1 MARTIIPMR
10 PENFKAQLN
19 QSEQTALTWF
29 VLSGC
34 TRDEAFLTFARP
46 DMAGSAARSVVK
58 ETIKQFFA
66 RAEVKDYIAAYTETL
81 DAVVNPEKK
90 KEASPSGSVSLEERK
105 ARAKTKLVEFAMSL
119 ADNIEQADDPEFVLK
134 MADKCNLLDGDEQAE
149 EQPRRYLPQS
159 CSDHCAYRMFC
170 EENTEDMCQYCRY
183 HKFGE
188 DNRIHYEKNNI
199 LDVPQ
204 RPGTKVAE
212 EKVD

>member
-1 MARTIIPMR
+1 MR

-58 ETIKQFFA
+58 ETIKQFYA
-66 RAEVKDYIAAYTETL
+66 RAEVKEYIAAYTETL
-81 DAVVNPEKK
+81 NAVVNPEKK
-90 KEASPSGSVSLEERK
+90 KEASPSGSVSMEERK

-134 MADKCNLLDGDEQAE
+134 MADKCNLLDGDEE
-149 EQPRRYLPQS
+149 VEIKPQRFICVR
-159 CSDHCAYRMFC
+159 CSECAYKKFIEENC
-170 EENTEDMCQYCRY
+170 EEVPDGTELA
-183 HKFGE
+183 GE
-188 DNRIHYEKNNI
+188 KE
-199 LDVPQ
+199 
-204 RPGTKVAE
+204 TE
-212 EKVD
+212 